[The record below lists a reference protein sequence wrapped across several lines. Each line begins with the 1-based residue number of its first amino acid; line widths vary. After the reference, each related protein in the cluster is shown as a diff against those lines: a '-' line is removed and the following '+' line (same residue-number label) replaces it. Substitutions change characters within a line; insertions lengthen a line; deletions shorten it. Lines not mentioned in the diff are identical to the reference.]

1 MTTYIEKQAAHGI
14 SAGYGRQ
21 CRVWGPSTC
30 ELRREQH
37 KCVTR
42 LCYTQETLC
51 KSHTAKQADTKCNPD
66 KAPHPQPP
74 SRKANLCF
82 GPGVVNLLF
91 WGVLSMTFLMTSFFL
106 VNLHFVLARK
116 EINGWYTVFLFQQK
130 AQSYSSMSEKIR
142 WKLCKQTFS
151 FILFGQHLQKNIDN
165 YSQIH
170 KSVFSNLSFK
180 KREYSTSHENVMD
193 NA

>member
-1 MTTYIEKQAAHGI
+1 
-14 SAGYGRQ
+14 
-21 CRVWGPSTC
+21 
-30 ELRREQH
+30 
-37 KCVTR
+37 
-42 LCYTQETLC
+42 LC

-130 AQSYSSMSEKIR
+130 AQSYSRVEMCANTEAVHFQMATATNRLKSMSEKIR